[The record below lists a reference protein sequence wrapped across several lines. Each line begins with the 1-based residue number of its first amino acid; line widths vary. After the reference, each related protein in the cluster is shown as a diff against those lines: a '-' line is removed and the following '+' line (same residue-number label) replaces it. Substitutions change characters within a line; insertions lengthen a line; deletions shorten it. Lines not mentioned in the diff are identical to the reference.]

1 MIQGY
6 RYSSIY
12 ISTEC
17 NFLVPDSPLTKT
29 CACELI
35 NAIYCIVWS
44 FFSVQQAKT
53 CNFQKDRVTEQ
64 AVCTWVISKLN
75 YWYIHEVCS
84 MASHVKVYQDLPL
97 LTFRRRHVGGEP
109 GNKASPATVPEV
121 RQNICEEF
129 VEVPVEE
136 PVVNQG
142 ECERVG
148 EGRGYRSVSQ
158 TQSGKEGW
166 TPVKKNL
173 RVTSCRDWQWKGE
186 SDRWPAE
193 SWYTI
198 IREIYQRLAT
208 MNNQTH

>member
-1 MIQGY
+1 
-6 RYSSIY
+6 
-12 ISTEC
+12 
-17 NFLVPDSPLTKT
+17 
-29 CACELI
+29 
-35 NAIYCIVWS
+35 
-44 FFSVQQAKT
+44 
-53 CNFQKDRVTEQ
+53 
-64 AVCTWVISKLN
+64 
-75 YWYIHEVCS
+75 

-173 RVTSCRDWQWKGE
+173 RVTSCRDWQ
-186 SDRWPAE
+186 
-193 SWYTI
+193 
-198 IREIYQRLAT
+198 
-208 MNNQTH
+208 